1 MKLNKALFI
10 SIVCVALV
18 SCHESLEDRAAK
30 ECKDY
35 TLKKCPTPIVENTRM
50 DSMVYEAD
58 TRTIH
63 YYHSFF
69 NEADNKE
76 LIAAHKQEL
85 RQTLLA
91 AVKKDMGTKIYK
103 EAGFNFRYT
112 YHSGKAPKTVL
123 FDQTYKKGEY

>member
-1 MKLNKALFI
+1 MKFTKLFFI
-10 SIVCVALV
+10 AIGCFLLA
-18 SCHESLEDRAAK
+18 SCQESLEDKAAK
-30 ECKDY
+30 ECKEY
-35 TLKKCPTPIVENTRM
+35 TQKHCPTPMVNNTRM

-76 LIAAHKQEL
+76 IIAAHKQEL